1 MRIISSSRSVVAVLG
16 TVVAIWASSCVV
28 EYRAHA
34 WANAPA
40 ENWSGD
46 FKPTAQQLSDLHARE
61 RALRA
66 EDDLQQRHDLEQ
78 DRSEVGAP

>member
-1 MRIISSSRSVVAVLG
+1 MRNISSSRYVAAVLG
-16 TVVAIWASSCVV
+16 TVVAIWASSCVA
-28 EYRAHA
+28 EYRAQA

-46 FKPTAQQLSDLHARE
+46 FKPTAQQLMDLRARE

-66 EDDLQQRHDLEQ
+66 EGDLQQHHDLQQ